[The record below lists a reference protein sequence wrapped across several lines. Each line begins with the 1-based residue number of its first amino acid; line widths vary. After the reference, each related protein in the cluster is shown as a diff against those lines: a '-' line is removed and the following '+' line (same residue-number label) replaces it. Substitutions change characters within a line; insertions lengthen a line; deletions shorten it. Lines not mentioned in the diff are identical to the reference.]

1 MTEFYEFAG
10 EHPVLTFFLALII
23 GETIIITIKS
33 IASIFKK

>member
-1 MTEFYEFAG
+1 MTEFNKFVG
-10 EHPVLTFFLALII
+10 EHPFLTFLLAEII